1 MSGIVQW
8 LENYDLTLLN
18 GLAMACLLFILA
30 SGLTLIFGLLDILN
44 LAHGAMYLIGAY
56 IGYRLAAQSWY
67 SFLAALAVGLV
78 VGAVFGLLLGQ
89 MTKPLIKRG
98 HLDQALMT
106 LGGALL
112 IAELLSLFFG
122 DDVHSVPPPT
132 ALAGTFEIGG
142 DPYPTYRLLLIAVGL
157 AWAIVMY
164 FVLQR
169 SQLGALIRAI
179 VADRDMVGAMGVDTG
194 RVLMGVFAV
203 GVALATVAG
212 VLGGPML
219 GAVPGLDE
227 DILLLAL
234 IVVVIGGVGSVTG
247 AMVGALV
254 VGEVNAIG
262 VELLPQ
268 FASFLLFG
276 AMALVLLFRPAGLIP
291 QRA

>member
-1 MSGIVQW
+1 
-8 LENYDLTLLN
+8 
-18 GLAMACLLFILA
+18 
-30 SGLTLIFGLLDILN
+30 
-44 LAHGAMYLIGAY
+44 
-56 IGYRLAAQSWY
+56 
-67 SFLAALAVGLV
+67 
-78 VGAVFGLLLGQ
+78 VFGLLLGQ
-89 MTKPLIKRG
+89 MTKPLVKRG

-112 IAELLSLFFG
+112 IAELLSLVFG
-122 DDVHSVPPPT
+122 DDVHSVSPPS
-132 ALAGTFEIGG
+132 ALAGNLEIGG
-142 DPYPTYRLLLIAVGL
+142 DPYPTYRLLLIAVGV

-164 FVLQR
+164 VVLQR
-169 SQLGALIRAI
+169 SQLGAIIRAI

-194 RVLMGVFAV
+194 KVLMGVFAV

-276 AMALVLLFRPAGLIP
+276 AMAVVLLFRPAGLIP